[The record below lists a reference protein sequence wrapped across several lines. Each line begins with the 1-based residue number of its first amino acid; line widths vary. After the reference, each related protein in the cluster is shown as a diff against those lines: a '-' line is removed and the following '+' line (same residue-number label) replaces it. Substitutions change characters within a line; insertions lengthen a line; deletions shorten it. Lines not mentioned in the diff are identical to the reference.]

1 MHRLITSLA
10 PGLPTEQRGTLFVL
24 SSHRRSL
31 LAARPP
37 HQAGPAS
44 ALTRR
49 SAAGL
54 LAIAAVA
61 STTLIAASPASAA
74 SYHCK
79 TSSKSIDQANYSG
92 PLPDQWDVTTKL
104 CARRSG
110 SYVYAYAFVS
120 WDGPVS
126 ISGVDD
132 KSIFDAARFRLQIK
146 KSQSGTDPVKTS
158 TDYYGIEAKLED
170 STSNANYNNSYTTG
184 TIKWKAGSSR
194 GLADGV
200 LQLDW
205 RRCCGGYH
213 SYDFSASPVV

>member
-1 MHRLITSLA
+1 MLSLHR
-10 PGLPTEQRGTLFVL
+10 P
-24 SSHRRSL
+24 SL

-37 HQAGPAS
+37 RQGRPAFTL
-44 ALTRR
+44 ARR
-49 SAAGL
+49 STAGI
-54 LAIAAVA
+54 LAVAAVA
-61 STTLIAASPASAA
+61 GTTLIAAPPATAA

-79 TSSKSIDQANYSG
+79 SSSKSIDTANYSG
-92 PLPDQWDVTTKL
+92 PWADQWDVTTKL

-110 SYVYAYAFVS
+110 SYVYAYAAVS
-120 WDGPVS
+120 WDGPVFGS
-126 ISGVDD
+126 VDD
-132 KSIFDAARFRLQIK
+132 SSIFDSARFRLQIK

-158 TDYYGIEAKLED
+158 KDYYGIEAKLEN
-170 STSNANYNNSYTTG
+170 STSNGNYNNSYTTG
-184 TIKWKAGSSR
+184 TISWKAGSGR